1 MRHSPSISP
10 ADRLDRDMYL
20 VLEDFSSGAAWR
32 ETDEDRT
39 DYRTLISDLLT
50 GQYDHPLRV
59 VAFNP
64 LEGWSR
70 DASEDVAHE
79 LEQRA
84 RGDRAGAGVH
94 RTLHWP
100 ANWRATVA
108 ATARVLRLAFR
119 PISAKNLGAC
129 WGWRAWSPNAGRG
142 RRPRN
147 PARIVAL
154 SMPTPSLD
162 ILRNRKMS
170 VAGNAYR
177 P

>member
-1 MRHSPSISP
+1 MRLSIIP
-10 ADRLDRDMYL
+10 ANRLDRDMYL

-79 LEQRA
+79 LEQRVA
-84 RGDRAGAGVH
+84 EGHEGVGAGVH
-94 RTLHWP
+94 RTLHRP
-100 ANWRATVA
+100 ANWRAADA
-108 ATARVLRLAFR
+108 AAARVLRLATT
-119 PISAKNLGAC
+119 SAGSDIVTDVVRYAQVLLG
-129 WGWRAWSPNAGRG
+129 
-142 RRPRN
+142 
-147 PARIVAL
+147 
-154 SMPTPSLD
+154 
-162 ILRNRKMS
+162 
-170 VAGNAYR
+170 
-177 P
+177 

>member
-1 MRHSPSISP
+1 MRHSPSISA

-20 VLEDFSSGAAWR
+20 VLEDFSNGAAWR

-79 LEQRA
+79 LGSVGIHREFITAAA
-84 RGDRAGAGVH
+84 R
-94 RTLHWP
+94 W
-100 ANWRATVA
+100 
-108 ATARVLRLAFR
+108 
-119 PISAKNLGAC
+119 IMEAKL
-129 WGWRAWSPNAGRG
+129 
-142 RRPRN
+142 
-147 PARIVAL
+147 
-154 SMPTPSLD
+154 
-162 ILRNRKMS
+162 
-170 VAGNAYR
+170 
-177 P
+177 

>member
-10 ADRLDRDMYL
+10 ADRLDRDIYL
-20 VLEDFSSGAAWR
+20 VLEDFSNGAAWR

-70 DASEDVAHE
+70 DASEDVA
-79 LEQRA
+79 
-84 RGDRAGAGVH
+84 
-94 RTLHWP
+94 LHWP

-108 ATARVLRLAFR
+108 AAARVLRLAIR
-119 PISAKNLGAC
+119 PISF
-129 WGWRAWSPNAGRG
+129 
-142 RRPRN
+142 
-147 PARIVAL
+147 VE
-154 SMPTPSLD
+154 
-162 ILRNRKMS
+162 
-170 VAGNAYR
+170 
-177 P
+177 

>member
-1 MRHSPSISP
+1 MNIRDADQGRVLCLASSRELRMRHSPSISP

-39 DYRTLISDLLT
+39 DYGTLISDLLT

-79 LEQRA
+79 LEQR
-84 RGDRAGAGVH
+84 
-94 RTLHWP
+94 
-100 ANWRATVA
+100 VA
-108 ATARVLRLAFR
+108 EGHEVTEPVREFIERFTGR
-119 PISAKNLGAC
+119 PIGVQLLL
-129 WGWRAWSPNAGRG
+129 P
-142 RRPRN
+142 
-147 PARIVAL
+147 
-154 SMPTPSLD
+154 
-162 ILRNRKMS
+162 LREF
-170 VAGNAYR
+170 
-177 P
+177 